1 MAPAGGEAAALER
14 VTLAGAGRRQ
24 AEAADKREVGSSTLP
39 RPILDMCAPPRLT
52 SPAGFCYSAAESTGR
67 TNGNRRWTAATFPSR
82 SPHERPCEGHS
93 RRPFSRD
100 ILAPAPPPTELE
112 VSLTQHPTSSTALVL
127 TYVPWP
133 SLPDHSGGLAGAQP
147 HPGDNL
153 GVPPRELRANPGAP
167 NIEEARHITPRH
179 HEDHR

>member
-1 MAPAGGEAAALER
+1 
-14 VTLAGAGRRQ
+14 
-24 AEAADKREVGSSTLP
+24 
-39 RPILDMCAPPRLT
+39 MCAPPRLT
-52 SPAGFCYSAAESTGR
+52 SPAGFCYSAVESIDR
-67 TNGNRRWTAATFPSR
+67 TNGNRRWTAATIPSR
-82 SPHERPCEGHS
+82 SPHERPCEGYS

-133 SLPDHSGGLAGAQP
+133 SLPDHSGRLAGAQP

-179 HEDHR
+179 HEDQPVIQRVSFQQSRYWRKGRALSSSPLHPPRKWLRWGPQEFLIRLS